1 MFCVHLSSLNFPY
14 YLWGLIWRYPRNR
27 GERVMNKGSSDDDWH
42 GEPGVSLHLTVSLF
56 TCLSPRLTFFTH
68 FTLSIH
74 AVGGS
79 ERSERFT
86 FPSGRL
92 RRVKRE
98 GVTRPPGR
106 FPSRD
111 GRQARREKETRHGS
125 GSCLSVTLH
134 LRYATAWVTTR
145 REGTKRRRVDMTA
158 IYFHNLLF
166 TYYSLGS
173 CK

>member
-1 MFCVHLSSLNFPY
+1 M
-14 YLWGLIWRYPRNR
+14 RDR
-27 GERVMNKGSSDDDWH
+27 
-42 GEPGVSLHLTVSLF
+42 LT

-125 GSCLSVTLH
+125 GSCLSVTLTSVSPSVPPSVP
-134 LRYATAWVTTR
+134 LRERVTDER
-145 REGTKRRRVDMTA
+145 REKGTGRESGREGEEGDVRPRIHTTV
-158 IYFHNLLF
+158 
-166 TYYSLGS
+166 SLGITPPADR
-173 CK
+173 KEDTTEVRR